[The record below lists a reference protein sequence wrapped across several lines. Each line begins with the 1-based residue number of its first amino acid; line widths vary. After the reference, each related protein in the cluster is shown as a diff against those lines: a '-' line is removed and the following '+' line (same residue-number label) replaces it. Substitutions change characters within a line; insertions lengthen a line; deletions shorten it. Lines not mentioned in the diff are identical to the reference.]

1 MVLKPDMSN
10 ELRSMVRDVLR
21 EVMAGRNQPA
31 GTAAVEAV
39 RIATDHDLASFVA
52 RVTDPAT
59 AEKIRS
65 GKLRYTLGQSGSSAL
80 PASPAEVLTG
90 VITEQKIEKF
100 TGAGTLVLGPGAVL
114 TPLARDKARRLGLK
128 LERRR

>member
-1 MVLKPDMSN
+1 MVVKPEMTH

-21 EVMAGRNQPA
+21 EVMASRAQPA
-31 GTAAVEAV
+31 GTAAVETV
-39 RIATDHDLASFVA
+39 RISNDHDLAGFVA

-65 GKLRYTLGQSGSSAL
+65 GKLRFTLGQSAPSAL
-80 PASPAEVLTG
+80 PASTAEMLTG
-90 VITEQKIEKF
+90 VITEQKIDKLS
-100 TGAGTLVLGPGAVL
+100 GAGTLVLGPGAVL